1 MTTDKGPD
9 AYRTISEAAEE
20 LDLPAHVLRFWEG
33 KFPQL
38 RPVKRAG
45 GRRFYR
51 PGDIALLRG
60 LKALLYEDG
69 YTIKGAQKF
78 LRENGAAS
86 ATARG
91 EEGVQRPVPKPIAEQ
106 YVQRREA
113 AAATGD
119 RGPDM
124 IARLEAAKAKLDAA
138 IAASRAA
145 G

>member
-78 LRENGAAS
+78 LRENGAAAAS
-86 ATARG
+86 SRG
-91 EEGVQRPVPKPIAEQ
+91 ETKTDKPVPKPIAEQ

-113 AAATGD
+113 SAGKAD

>member
-1 MTTDKGPD
+1 MTDKGPD

-60 LKALLYEDG
+60 VKSLLYVDG
-69 YTIKGAQKF
+69 YTIKGVQKF
-78 LRENGAAS
+78 LRENGAAA

-91 EEGVQRPVPKPIAEQ
+91 EEGQQRPVPKPIAEQ
-106 YVQRREA
+106 YVQRRVTSA
-113 AAATGD
+113 ANQERA
-119 RGPDM
+119 PDM
-124 IARLEAAKAKLDAA
+124 LARLESAKAKLDAA

-145 G
+145 E

>member
-1 MTTDKGPD
+1 MITDKGPD

-69 YTIKGAQKF
+69 YTIKGVQKF
-78 LRENGAAS
+78 LRENGAAA

-91 EEGVQRPVPKPIAEQ
+91 ESKDERPLPKPVAEQ
-106 YVQRREA
+106 YVQRREVSRDA
-113 AAATGD
+113 S
-119 RGPDM
+119 RGPDL
-124 IARLEAAKAKLDAA
+124 IGRLESAKAKLDAA